1 MTDVFISYSRRD
13 SAFVQRLTNALT
25 AAERSTWIDW
35 ADIPQAEDWWRE
47 IQTGIANADNIVCI
61 LTEHWLTSEVCHRE
75 LTHAREQNKRVFSVI
90 RQRIEGDTEKRIKG
104 AWMDTAWEQ
113 VARDNWDYLRHLHW
127 TFFDDDTDFESNCQ
141 TLFKALD
148 TDQPHIKAHTRYS
161 VRAQEWER
169 AGQNPSFLLTGDN
182 LTFAEQWLFTSV
194 GKDPAPTDLQG
205 QYIRASR
212 QAEDARAEAAH
223 MAEQRTRRLRR
234 TAWTAGIAG
243 VLALIVT
250 AIAGVTTLNATNAN
264 ATSQAQLSTATVA
277 LATGTQVANRVAAGE
292 TLSADLGTQA
302 AESAAELAQI
312 QPTVTALGQEV
323 VSVGGTLTQ
332 VPPTLTFVAHRVD
345 GLATYTARLDSSR
358 SALLF
363 LAGGQSLRALA
374 LLDAAIATD
383 PGNDS
388 ALVSRAVIQM
398 EDTNYAAALEDFTA
412 ALNAVETDSSGF
424 YDDDEVRAIALS
436 GYHSQR
442 ALIYIQVGNYAAAQA
457 DLDAAS
463 ALTPDD
469 PTIISQRGDLAL
481 ALGDYETAL
490 AAYNRAIALDS
501 ANSTYI
507 SNRAELYLILQN
519 YEAAIADF
527 GRAIELDPL
536 RTTAYTGLAQV
547 YEAMGDYASAIDAYS
562 AGIAVQPD
570 ALLLVG
576 RGIAYDMLDELD
588 AALADFS
595 RAIELEPNQAPYYT
609 FRAGISR
616 QQGDFEAALDDVNRA
631 IELDPAEASYIHE
644 RARIYTFSGDTD
656 KALTDY
662 NRAIELAPP
671 DSIELHLYFFN
682 RGLLYS
688 NLGDTDKA
696 LADYTRAIEIKADY
710 ALPYFNRSLTY
721 LIRGQGEEA
730 AALPDLDRYIE
741 LVPDDPDGYYFR
753 ALTRVTLHLDQR
765 IPATP
770 ADLQAIID
778 DYQQAEALGASL
790 DADDQSY
797 IAWAQ
802 QSLST
807 PPTPT
812 ATPVMAQS
820 ARIGEQTGEI
830 VLGGGESW
838 MYGGQAGETLVIRVA
853 AEKPAPADTTTEE
866 RLKGKLFDAIVLVY
880 GPDGAL
886 LGQADIDD
894 TIPQDQPEWNNPRLT
909 VTLPVDGLY
918 TIVVRGYADESAGT
932 YRLVLEA
939 GAATPS

>member
-13 SAFVQRLTNALT
+13 SAFVQRLTNTLQQAD
-25 AAERSTWIDW
+25 RSTWIDW
-35 ADIPQAEDWWRE
+35 ADIPQAEDWWLE
-47 IQTGIANADNIVCI
+47 IQNGIDHADNIVCI
-61 LTEHWLTSEVCHRE
+61 LSEHWLTSEVCHRE
-75 LTHAREQNKRVFSVI
+75 LTHAREQNKRVFPVI

-113 VARDNWDYLRHLHW
+113 VTRDNWDYLRHLNW
-127 TFFDDDTDFESNCQ
+127 TFFDEDTVFESSCQ

-148 TDQPHIKAHTRYS
+148 ADQPHIKAHTRYG

-169 AGQNPSFLLTGDN
+169 AGQNPSFLLSGDS
-182 LTFAEQWLFTSV
+182 LTFAEQWLFDSV
-194 GKDPAPTDLQG
+194 GKVPAPTHLQG

-212 QAEDARAEAAH
+212 QAEDAHAAAAQQ
-223 MAEQRTRRLRR
+223 AEQRTRRLRR
-234 TAWTAGIAG
+234 TAWTAGIVG
-243 VLALIVT
+243 GLALVVT
-250 AIAGVTTLNATNAN
+250 AVAGVTSLNATNAN
-264 ATSQAQLSTATVA
+264 ATSQAQLGTATVA

-292 TLSADLGTQA
+292 TQAADLGTQA

-323 VSVGGTLTQ
+323 ASVGGTLTQ

-345 GLATYTARLDSSR
+345 GLATYAARLNSSR
-358 SALLF
+358 SALLY

-374 LLDAAIATD
+374 LLDTAIAID

-398 EDTNYAAALEDFTA
+398 EDANYAAALEDFTA

-424 YDDDEVRAIALS
+424 YDDELRAIDRS
-436 GYHSQR
+436 GYLSQR
-442 ALIYIQVGNYAAAQA
+442 ALIYLQVGNYAAAQA

-463 ALTPDD
+463 ALRPDD
-469 PTIISQRGDLAL
+469 PTIISQRGDLAV

-501 ANSTYI
+501 ANSTHF
-507 SNRAELYLILQN
+507 SNRAGVYRILQN
-519 YEAAIADF
+519 YAASIADF
-527 GRAIELDPL
+527 SRAIELDPL
-536 RTTAYTGLAQV
+536 RSTAYTGLAQV

-570 ALLLVG
+570 VLLLVG
-576 RGIAYDMLDELD
+576 RGIAHDMLDELD

-595 RAIELEPNQAPYYT
+595 RAIELDPDIAFSYA
-609 FRAGISR
+609 FRAGIYR
-616 QQGDFEAALDDVNRA
+616 QQANYDAALRDVNRA
-631 IELDPAEASYIHE
+631 IELDPTEATYIYD
-644 RARIYTFSGDTD
+644 RARIYAFSGDTD
-656 KALTDY
+656 NALTDY
-662 NRAIELAPP
+662 TQAIELAPP

-688 NLGDTDKA
+688 NRGDTDKA

-721 LIRGQGEEA
+721 LVRGQGEAA

-741 LVPDDPDGYYFR
+741 LVRDDPDGYYFR

-778 DYQQAEALGASL
+778 DYQQAEALGATL

-802 QSLST
+802 QSLAT
-807 PPTPT
+807 TPTPT

-820 ARIGEQTGEI
+820 ARIGEQTGDI

-838 MYGGQAGETLVIRVA
+838 TYAGQAGETLVIRVA
-853 AEKPAPADTTTEE
+853 AENPAPADTTTAE

-894 TIPQDQPEWNNPRLT
+894 TLPQDQPEWNNPRLT
-909 VTLPVDGLY
+909 ITLPVDGTY
-918 TIVVRGYADESAGT
+918 TIVVRGYADESAGAYT
-932 YRLVLEA
+932 LVLEA